1 MRLHLLLSFLFVSFA
16 LSAQNKACDK
26 AAKAYQANNLKSA
39 DKSIDKCLKD
49 PNSAKNPN
57 TLLLKSKIQF
67 AIFRDKSLSED
78 FPNALKDALK
88 YAEKAIEENKTEAQ
102 KEAFKTANFDYLSQ
116 LIKIN
121 NKEALSYYNGGKY
134 SKALPLFKK
143 SIFFGM
149 DTISMIYAAECYWQL
164 DQYDECIA
172 LCKKS
177 SEIIYMAVL
186 DSNTRVMGY
195 HRHPFNR
202 LCQYYIMKK
211 QFDSAYLYVKNG
223 REILPND
230 PDLSSYT
237 YKLMKSQLDK
247 IPPSYDYLIAIKNG
261 LKDFA
266 FDSFLNH
273 RENSIYIYLLNGMAE
288 SGEQKQFDSL
298 FSIYAESKLEKRK
311 SKQLA
316 TVRKFD
322 IFAGMEKLEFTQAM
336 MKYFSETNLEQA
348 CYSTALYYAATF
360 EKDGKTSEG
369 LARIIPN
376 LPSAQI
382 AEITYRN
389 YLKKNPKDQAVIKS
403 LTQYT
408 SDLNKKTLA
417 YVNLNP
423 AVHLNDL
430 SRSYNPKNIEFQAK
444 AKQYRMQ
451 LISESADTG
460 DFWLAR
466 ILWMEASKMYPDQV
480 KTLDEYW
487 KKIVANDFRMNYY
500 GSRINPAGKHEKGV
514 PEYQWNGNADSCKW
528 GSISDEI
535 VLRTQQRINYF
546 RRMAGMSE
554 MISLAKQDNEM
565 CMFAVLMC
573 ESNKSMTH
581 DPNEG
586 WRCYVP
592 AGADALKTAILS
604 KDGNPAIAVTA
615 AMGQNHATVGNRRWL
630 LYPNAMYM
638 GIGTSKTYTAIKAID
653 NSRELDTNKYKSQ
666 YIAWPPAN
674 ACPKMLVFKKW
685 SFSIDLDLK
694 GAVVTMKDAGG
705 QNIEL
710 KQENYSEGYG
720 LNTLVWEPNIPAAS
734 LSDGSVYHVSI
745 KLKNGKTFNY
755 TVKVID
761 VKL

>member
-1 MRLHLLLSFLFVSFA
+1 MRLHLLLSFLIVSFT
-16 LSAQNKACDK
+16 LSAQNKACDR
-26 AAKAYQANNLKSA
+26 AAKAFQANNLKSA
-39 DKSIDKCLKD
+39 DKNMDKCLKD

-57 TLLLKSKIQF
+57 ILLLKSKIQF
-67 AIFRDKSLSED
+67 AIFRDKSLSEE

-88 YAEKAIEENKTEAQ
+88 FAEKAIEENKTEAQ
-102 KEAFKTANFDYLSQ
+102 KEAFKTANTDYLYQ

-121 NKEALSYYNGGKY
+121 NKEALSYFNSGKY

-149 DTISMIYAAECYWQL
+149 DTISMIYAAECYWEL
-164 DQYDECIA
+164 DQFDESIA
-172 LCKKS
+172 LCKKT

-195 HRHPFNR
+195 HRYPFNR
-202 LCQYYIMKK
+202 LCQYYIRKM

-237 YKLMKSQLDK
+237 YRLMKSQLDK

-288 SGEQKQFDSL
+288 SGDQIQFDSL
-298 FSIYAESKLEKRK
+298 FNVYAESKFEKRK
-311 SKQLA
+311 SRQFA
-316 TVRKFD
+316 TVKKFD
-322 IFAGMEKLEFTQAM
+322 IFAGMEKLEFTKAM
-336 MKYFSETNLEQA
+336 LNYFSETNLEMA
-348 CYSTALYYAATF
+348 CYSTALYYAANLQKNG
-360 EKDGKTSEG
+360 ETSEG
-369 LARIIPN
+369 LARIIPS
-376 LPSAQI
+376 LPSSQI
-382 AEITYRN
+382 AEITYRH

-408 SDLNKKTLA
+408 TELNKKTLVYA
-417 YVNLNP
+417 DLNP

-430 SRSYNPKNIEFQAK
+430 CKTYNLKNTEFPAK

-460 DFWLAR
+460 DFRLAR
-466 ILWMEASKMYPDQV
+466 TLWMEASRMYPDQV

-500 GSRINPAGKHEKGV
+500 GSRINPAGKHEKGI

-528 GSISDEI
+528 GSISDEV

-581 DPNEG
+581 EPNEG

-604 KDGNPAIAVTA
+604 RDGNPAIAVTA

-630 LYPNAMYM
+630 LYPNALYM
-638 GIGTSKTYTAIKAID
+638 GIGTSKSYTAIKAID

-685 SFSIDLDLK
+685 SFSIDLDLS
-694 GAVVTMKDAGG
+694 GAVVSMKDAGG
-705 QNIEL
+705 QTVEL

-720 LNTLVWEPNIPAAS
+720 LNTLVWEPNIPAAN
-734 LSDGSVYHVSI
+734 LVDGSVYHVSV